1 VPRQH
6 VPGPSP
12 WTGVHRQLWA
22 SLISLFVRQKLGT
35 FIVKENAR
43 DLLFLN
49 ELIEAG
55 KVKPVI
61 DRTYPL
67 GDAPDAVR
75 YFESGRATGRIAL
88 VV

>member
-1 VPRQH
+1 M
-6 VPGPSP
+6 
-12 WTGVHRQLWA
+12 
-22 SLISLFVRQKLGT
+22 SLFVRQKLGT

-43 DLLFLN
+43 DLQFLN

-67 GDAPDAVR
+67 DAAPDAVR

>member
-1 VPRQH
+1 
-6 VPGPSP
+6 
-12 WTGVHRQLWA
+12 
-22 SLISLFVRQKLGT
+22 LFVRQKLGT